1 MDGVGF
7 PSVDSGVELLYGVEQ
22 FGVEVG
28 EDAVDVEL
36 PGCGFAGWAFGRL
49 GGVANLSDAGI
60 VFHRVISR
68 PTASGG
74 ASGASLKA
82 LHPAPPLEAC
92 FVSDARI
99 TCASLASLKCLGT
112 FDPRFWLGFG

>member
-1 MDGVGF
+1 MDGVGV

-49 GGVANLSDAGI
+49 GILGGSALSRFECGPIGAGPI
-60 VFHRVISR
+60 AFLFHSPI
-68 PTASGG
+68 PPYIGG
-74 ASGASLKA
+74 GY
-82 LHPAPPLEAC
+82 
-92 FVSDARI
+92 
-99 TCASLASLKCLGT
+99 
-112 FDPRFWLGFG
+112 